1 MMHKLNHMKLLRVYY
16 YISLCIVL
24 TLLVSAGVAFSKEG
38 LRLPP
43 ATGVSYS
50 GLDIDYGELAKVINQ
65 FRATRGL
72 NGLNLNEE
80 LQSAAM
86 THAIDMVVRLYYD
99 HVDPDGLFP
108 QDRIREFGYEPIFWG
123 ESMGAVAFNKWIDPA
138 EAIGVIIESLMGS
151 ANENGKEGAPILNP
165 FLRDVG
171 FFAVAAQIDLFEPW
185 KYVYVLVM
193 DFGTKEDAL
202 CNEDSELDSS
212 TTFGVAGHVYQDLN
226 GNGRFDF
233 REGVSGVEIQV
244 TGPIGIYG
252 PSDPVNWIKDVVD
265 GCFAL
270 ALRPGAYR
278 LDVYKD
284 GALLSTVTF
293 SLDGTNCPLEL
304 SIPVF

>member
-1 MMHKLNHMKLLRVYY
+1 MKLLRVYH
-16 YISLCIVL
+16 YILSCIVL

-72 NGLNLNEE
+72 KGLSLNEE

-86 THAIDMVVRLYYD
+86 THAIDMVERLYYD
-99 HVDPDGLFP
+99 HVDPDGLLP
-108 QDRIREFGYEPIFWG
+108 QDRIRGFGYEPIFWG

-138 EAIGVIIESLMGS
+138 EAIGVIIDSLMGS
-151 ANENGKEGAPILNP
+151 ANEKGKEGAPILNP

-193 DFGTKEDAL
+193 DFGAKKDAL
-202 CNEDSELDSS
+202 CGEDSEVDS
-212 TTFGVAGHVYQDLN
+212 TFGVAGHVYQDLN

-233 REGVSGVEIQV
+233 REGVPGVEILI

-252 PSDPVNWIKDVVD
+252 PSDPVNLIKNVVD
-265 GCFAL
+265 GSFAL
-270 ALRPGAYR
+270 PLRPGAYR

-284 GALLSTVTF
+284 GALLSTITF
-293 SLDGTNCPLEL
+293 SLDGNKCPLEL